1 MGFTNLHLHT
11 TYSWDS
17 VSDINK
23 IVDFV
28 KSDGQI
34 ACAITDH
41 GNMSGAIEFY
51 NACKK
56 AGIKPVIGCLL
67 KGQEIFAKN
76 GAINIENIKIGD
88 EVYTHTGKLQ
98 KVIGTMQRKFKGDLF
113 TIQLANSNSRSLKV
127 TGEHPILISNING
140 DKKWVKVSE
149 INTDKKYKN
158 GGMKSYT
165 SFVCCPKIKGNL
177 THLNVSDFL
186 PNNFTIADNKIIKT
200 FKYTKFDS
208 LKIEWTNFKEKIEL
222 TKKFCYFWGLFL
234 SEGSFGHNKNSNR
247 LNGQCYMTF
256 NIKETKLADFCK
268 SFLKEE
274 FYIDA
279 KIYPHYHNNSLD
291 LVWCNI
297 PFANIFAKLVGVGA
311 SNKFIHSEAFNMP
324 LNLQEF
330 LLEGILDGDCKH
342 LGDTNKSKSQTLRV
356 ASKNFAWGF
365 RQLLINRGY
374 FARVCKDRNGKFK
387 YYNVP
392 YQKYSKY
399 KRSWDDENY
408 VYYPIKN
415 VLVEQIET
423 TVYNFHVENDN
434 SYLSDYALHNCEMYI
449 CASQKSATDKSSSN
463 RDLNHL
469 VLLAKNFKGYQN
481 LLKLTSLS
489 NEHYYY
495 RPRIDEEMLFKYSE
509 GIIAINGHIGTSIF
523 DTLFFNLDGV
533 SKCDTISC
541 AREYLYADYEQR
553 FLEVASRYYKTF
565 GNDFYVECQL
575 FDPEDIVQQASGHIL
590 FELAKKHGFKV
601 VGTGDAHYID
611 SSECDVHKTFVA
623 IKQNTKV
630 NLLPNMRYLHSGMY
644 GIVTNEHAKKCY
656 PPDLI
661 KATEEIVSKIE
672 DYSIL
677 RKERIPKFSAQ
688 AFEDLSSICF
698 SKLKEMELDTPE
710 YIERLNYELG
720 ITKAGKLEDY
730 FMIVADYINY
740 AIQDGMLIGPGR
752 GCLGHGLVEIKN
764 GTFKD
769 ISLIKIGDLVKSND
783 GFYHKVLETF
793 KYPCDENL
801 LKINTMY
808 SDTQGISVTKDHKIL
823 SIKRKKNIYET
834 YVSEESEPSWK
845 KAEDLSV
852 GDLIARPKNRYK
864 ISSKKYINLKK
875 YIDKSGIINGKTIT
889 TIKNGNQFC
898 RAKTLTVPSKI
909 KLDKQFFY
917 MLGLFIGDGW
927 LSKNKNNISFCFN
940 SETGKKQQQ
949 FIINYFTK
957 LGCSYRII
965 KNQNGKKVNQ
975 IHFTNLIIYN
985 LFKTIFKKYKHKAYS
1000 KYIPLIGLSA
1010 SLENTGALIKGLVD
1024 SDGHTEKNGSTRVT
1038 TVSKK
1043 LAYQIKFILEK
1054 IGIYSSVIYSDRKS
1068 DRVGFTNTLPSYNIK
1083 FNKKNTYIKYDD
1095 AYVYAP
1101 ILKIEEIKS
1110 NKFVYDIKVE
1120 HSECYNTS
1128 CGIVH
1133 NSSGGSLIAYLT
1145 KITGLDPIKYKLIF
1159 ERFYSPD
1166 RAAFGDIPD
1175 VDTDFPTSGRDK
1187 VIDYLRQKYGA
1198 DRVAGVVTFSTL
1210 QGKGA
1215 IKDVLR
1221 AWNVCSFQEMNKISD
1236 LIPSRDKISDK
1247 LEDFKNSHGTE
1258 SIIMYTLVTEPTALS
1273 DYVVLDDEGNLHGE
1287 YAPYFKIAIQ
1297 MEGAIKSESKHASAV
1312 IISDCPITEWAPL
1325 LRDKNSDNLICAYDM
1340 DSFPKAGGVK
1350 FDILALK
1357 SLDGLMEVNS
1367 LIREIGIDG

>member
-56 AGIKPVIGCLL
+56 AGILPIIG
-67 KGQEIFAKN
+67 N
-76 GAINIENIKIGD
+76 
-88 EVYTHTGKLQ
+88 
-98 KVIGTMQRKFKGDLF
+98 
-113 TIQLANSNSRSLKV
+113 
-127 TGEHPILISNING
+127 
-140 DKKWVKVSE
+140 
-149 INTDKKYKN
+149 
-158 GGMKSYT
+158 
-165 SFVCCPKIKGNL
+165 
-177 THLNVSDFL
+177 
-186 PNNFTIADNKIIKT
+186 
-200 FKYTKFDS
+200 
-208 LKIEWTNFKEKIEL
+208 
-222 TKKFCYFWGLFL
+222 
-234 SEGSFGHNKNSNR
+234 
-247 LNGQCYMTF
+247 
-256 NIKETKLADFCK
+256 
-268 SFLKEE
+268 
-274 FYIDA
+274 
-279 KIYPHYHNNSLD
+279 
-291 LVWCNI
+291 
-297 PFANIFAKLVGVGA
+297 
-311 SNKFIHSEAFNMP
+311 
-324 LNLQEF
+324 
-330 LLEGILDGDCKH
+330 
-342 LGDTNKSKSQTLRV
+342 
-356 ASKNFAWGF
+356 
-365 RQLLINRGY
+365 
-374 FARVCKDRNGKFK
+374 
-387 YYNVP
+387 
-392 YQKYSKY
+392 
-399 KRSWDDENY
+399 
-408 VYYPIKN
+408 
-415 VLVEQIET
+415 
-423 TVYNFHVENDN
+423 
-434 SYLSDYALHNCEMYI
+434 EMYI

-489 NEHYYY
+489 NENYYY

-533 SKCDTISC
+533 SKCDTIAC

-590 FELAKKHGFKV
+590 FELAKKHGFKA
-601 VGTGDAHYID
+601 VGTGDAHYVD

-644 GIVTNEHAKKCY
+644 GIVSNGHAKKCY

-661 KATEEIVSKIE
+661 KATEEIVNKIE

-688 AFEDLSSICF
+688 AFEDLSSVCF
-698 SKLKEMELDTPE
+698 SKLKEIELDTPE
-710 YIERLNYELG
+710 YIDRLNYELG
-720 ITKAGKLEDY
+720 ITKTGKLEDY
-730 FMIVADYINY
+730 FMIVAEYINY
-740 AIQDGMLIGPGR
+740 AIQEGMLIGPGR
-752 GCLGHGLVEIKN
+752 G
-764 GTFKD
+764 
-769 ISLIKIGDLVKSND
+769 
-783 GFYHKVLETF
+783 
-793 KYPCDENL
+793 
-801 LKINTMY
+801 
-808 SDTQGISVTKDHKIL
+808 
-823 SIKRKKNIYET
+823 
-834 YVSEESEPSWK
+834 
-845 KAEDLSV
+845 
-852 GDLIARPKNRYK
+852 
-864 ISSKKYINLKK
+864 
-875 YIDKSGIINGKTIT
+875 
-889 TIKNGNQFC
+889 
-898 RAKTLTVPSKI
+898 
-909 KLDKQFFY
+909 
-917 MLGLFIGDGW
+917 
-927 LSKNKNNISFCFN
+927 
-940 SETGKKQQQ
+940 
-949 FIINYFTK
+949 
-957 LGCSYRII
+957 
-965 KNQNGKKVNQ
+965 
-975 IHFTNLIIYN
+975 
-985 LFKTIFKKYKHKAYS
+985 
-1000 KYIPLIGLSA
+1000 
-1010 SLENTGALIKGLVD
+1010 
-1024 SDGHTEKNGSTRVT
+1024 
-1038 TVSKK
+1038 
-1043 LAYQIKFILEK
+1043 
-1054 IGIYSSVIYSDRKS
+1054 
-1068 DRVGFTNTLPSYNIK
+1068 
-1083 FNKKNTYIKYDD
+1083 
-1095 AYVYAP
+1095 
-1101 ILKIEEIKS
+1101 
-1110 NKFVYDIKVE
+1110 
-1120 HSECYNTS
+1120 
-1128 CGIVH
+1128 
-1133 NSSGGSLIAYLT
+1133 SSGGSLIAYLT
-1145 KITGLDPIKYKLIF
+1145 KITGLDPIRYKLIF

-1258 SIIMYTLVTEPTALS
+1258 SIIMYTLMTDPTALS